1 MQGQLLRLSVSCS
14 LVLTA
19 MNDFSNITLIG
30 MPGAGKS
37 TSGRLL
43 SKLLNYELLDTDD
56 LICQQYQRSLQN
68 IVSEDGYMK
77 LRQFE
82 EQVIL
87 GIDVEK
93 TVIATGG
100 SAVYSPAAMHH
111 LSEISRIVY
120 LHVPY
125 DIIADRIHNLDTRGL
140 AKQPQQTLLDLYH
153 ERKYLYEKYADL
165 TVEAT
170 SSAAE
175 VAENIRMFVTGQAE
189 I

>member
-1 MQGQLLRLSVSCS
+1 
-14 LVLTA
+14 
-19 MNDFSNITLIG
+19 

-43 SKLLNYELLDTDD
+43 SKLLNYELLDSDD
-56 LICQQYQRSLQN
+56 LICSLQN

-111 LSEISRIVY
+111 LSERSRIVY

-125 DIIADRIHNLDTRGL
+125 YIIADRIHNLDTRGL
-140 AKQPQQTLLDLYH
+140 AKQPQQTLRDLYH

>member
-1 MQGQLLRLSVSCS
+1 
-14 LVLTA
+14 
-19 MNDFSNITLIG
+19 

-43 SKLLNYELLDTDD
+43 AQLLNYELIDSDD
-56 LICQQYQRSLQN
+56 LICQQHQRSLQN

-100 SAVYSPAAMHH
+100 SAVYSSTAMRH
-111 LSEISRIVY
+111 LSGISKIVY

-125 DIIADRIHNLDTRGL
+125 DVIADRIQNLDTRGL

-153 ERKYLYEKYADL
+153 ERKSLYEKYADI
-165 TVEAT
+165 TVDAT
-170 SSAAE
+170 SSAAA
-175 VAENIRMFVTGQAE
+175 VAEKIKAYITEPVEALS
-189 I
+189 